1 MYPPFACT
9 VSDISLPV
17 RRDVPLNSMC
27 SRKCDNPAPRFA
39 ASWMLPVL
47 THTWTDTRWAD
58 RSGFT
63 SRVSPFGRTV
73 RSTGSRH
80 KAFSRT
86 RSACGVLEMGISM
99 LPSGGTERLGCGGT
113 PGALRRQERLHK
125 HVVEIV
131 QVCKVLPSVA
141 FGFAEGVIFYKV
153 KYDIPKILA
162 LADPPGIQDDFSD
175 LFTIHDVPVT
185 NVLLHLGGAG
195 TIRVSVT
202 DHEGHALSRY
212 EGHELLVDVEPKGGS
227 KVGSWGGSA
236 TVKADGTFE
245 FSNVPP
251 GEYRITSRPNP
262 STSNRQYASEQV
274 VTVAPGDQTNVNVIY
289 E

>member
-63 SRVSPFGRTV
+63 SSVS
-73 RSTGSRH
+73 
-80 KAFSRT
+80 AFSRT

-162 LADPPGIQDDFSD
+162 LADPPGIQDG
-175 LFTIHDVPVT
+175 LCHGAK
-185 NVLLHLGGAG
+185 LLQG
-195 TIRVSVT
+195 
-202 DHEGHALSRY
+202 
-212 EGHELLVDVEPKGGS
+212 
-227 KVGSWGGSA
+227 
-236 TVKADGTFE
+236 
-245 FSNVPP
+245 
-251 GEYRITSRPNP
+251 
-262 STSNRQYASEQV
+262 
-274 VTVAPGDQTNVNVIY
+274 
-289 E
+289 